1 MTVMRTVM
9 GTVGLVAGAT
19 LAGSC
24 FFACAS
30 FQRVVPGLTLSD
42 PNIVSVLDRL
52 DENEIAAARLA
63 LAKAS
68 SPEVQAFA
76 GRILNEHRESADAS
90 AQLATELLL
99 QPKPP
104 ALASDLK
111 ESHDE
116 AMRELSTKSG
126 AAFDRAYL
134 RYEIQQHIRAF
145 TLLEAAAESETNATL
160 KQELVR
166 TGPDLLSHISAARA
180 LERHL
185 GLEPQSAIALR

>member
-1 MTVMRTVM
+1 MTVLR
-9 GTVGLVAGAT
+9 TVGLVAGAT
-19 LAGSC
+19 LAGSW
-24 FFACAS
+24 FFGCAS
-30 FQRVVPGLTLSD
+30 FQRVLPGLTLSD
-42 PNIVSVLDRL
+42 ANIVSVLDRL

-63 LAKAS
+63 LTKAS
-68 SPEVQAFA
+68 APEVQAFA
-76 GRILNEHRESADAS
+76 GRILNEHRESVAAS
-90 AQLATELLL
+90 GQLATELLL
-99 QPKPP
+99 QPEPP

-111 ESHDE
+111 QAHEE
-116 AMRELSTKSG
+116 AMQELRTKSG
-126 AAFDRAYL
+126 EAFDRAYL
-134 RYEIQQHIRAF
+134 RYEIQQHTRAF

>member
-1 MTVMRTVM
+1 MTVLRTV
-9 GTVGLVAGAT
+9 GFVAAAT
-19 LAGSC
+19 LAGSW
-24 FFACAS
+24 FFGCAS

-52 DENEIAAARLA
+52 DENEIAAARIA

-68 SPEVQAFA
+68 APEVRAFA

-104 ALASDLK
+104 ALAFDLK
-111 ESHDE
+111 KAHEE